1 VNFTGAMIGHTDF
14 SYATLWGA
22 NLSDTDSLGANFTG
36 AFLLG
41 VRWPQ
46 HRPVPEG
53 WKLNTSSGRL
63 EPAGTDSGQADAKR
77 PPHGGP

>member
-1 VNFTGAMIGHTDF
+1 LDFSRTLLVGVNFTGAMIGHTDF

-41 VRWPQ
+41 SAG
-46 HRPVPEG
+46 H
-53 WKLNTSSGRL
+53 SIGRFRR
-63 EPAGTDSGQADAKR
+63 AGN
-77 PPHGGP
+77 